1 MNLHVFIFFASLAFP
16 FRATRW
22 EYFILCGFGR
32 VMLCLRTFESITRK
46 LLVIVMVEFLGN

>member
-1 MNLHVFIFFASLAFP
+1 
-16 FRATRW
+16 
-22 EYFILCGFGR
+22 